1 MIKITNA
8 VKQQANKIARY
19 IMLAMNHECC
29 KNFAGSSHT
38 LEDFHNMMTR
48 LVAREDSQYSYKNT
62 LVALD
67 EDSEDVIGICVSYD
81 GADLHSLRKAFIEEA
96 IKEFGIDYSGIDDET
111 EKGELYIDSLA
122 VDERY
127 RNMGIAS
134 ALLKATCEKAESL
147 NIPSTGLLVDCGNP
161 KAEQLYSKLGF
172 KYLNDT
178 AWGGHKMKHLQKQ
191 IIDK

>member
-1 MIKITNA
+1 LFRRRKILLYGLLEQYIDVLSCCVCESGNLA
-8 VKQQANKIARY
+8 VDI
-19 IMLAMNHECC
+19 
-29 KNFAGSSHT
+29 S
-38 LEDFHNMMTR
+38 R
-48 LVAREDSQYSYKNT
+48 LVV
-62 LVALD
+62 LVYEVGENLCVRD
-67 EDSEDVIGICVSYD
+67 EDSEAVIGVCVSYD
-81 GADLHSLRKAFIEEA
+81 GADLHRLRKAFIEEA

>member
-8 VKQQANKIARY
+8 VKQQADKIARY

-29 KNFAGSSHT
+29 KNFAGSTHT
-38 LEDFHNMMTR
+38 LGDFHNMMTR

-67 EDSEDVIGICVSYD
+67 EDSENVIGICVSYD
-81 GADLHSLRKAFIEEA
+81 GADLHRLRKAFIEEA

-134 ALLKATCEKAESL
+134 ALLKATCEKADSL
-147 NIPSTGLLVDCGNP
+147 KIPSAGLLVDCGNP
-161 KAEQLYSKLGF
+161 KAELLYRKLGF

-178 AWGGHKMKHLQKQ
+178 AWGGHKMKHLQKTNH
-191 IIDK
+191 

>member
-29 KNFAGSSHT
+29 KNFAGSTHT

-67 EDSEDVIGICVSYD
+67 EDSKGVIGICVSYD
-81 GADLHSLRKAFIEEA
+81 GADLHSLKKGFYRRGDK
-96 IKEFGIDYSGIDDET
+96 KEFG
-111 EKGELYIDSLA
+111 
-122 VDERY
+122 
-127 RNMGIAS
+127 
-134 ALLKATCEKAESL
+134 
-147 NIPSTGLLVDCGNP
+147 
-161 KAEQLYSKLGF
+161 
-172 KYLNDT
+172 
-178 AWGGHKMKHLQKQ
+178 H
-191 IIDK
+191 

>member
-1 MIKITNA
+1 MRITNA
-8 VKQQANKIARY
+8 EVKQAHEIARL

-29 KNFAGSSHT
+29 KNFAGEKHT
-38 LEDFHNMMTR
+38 LDDFHNMMTR
-48 LVAREDSQYSYKNT
+48 LVERDDSQYSYRNT
-62 LVALD
+62 LVALND
-67 EDSEDVIGICVSYD
+67 ENDLMGICVSYD
-81 GADLHSLRKAFIEEA
+81 GADLHRLRSAFIEEA

-134 ALLKATCEKAESL
+134 ALLKATCEKTHRLGIAA
-147 NIPSTGLLVDCGNP
+147 TGLLVDCGNP

-172 KYLNDT
+172 KYMNDT
-178 AWGGHKMKHLQKQ
+178 TWGGHKMKHMTINQK
-191 IIDK
+191 